1 MPFHSGP
8 GTLFPRPTLFAK
20 FCGAIAAASI
30 VAIAVLLVVGFRN
43 HETASAKRQIAA
55 LDVVLAEASSRALSN
70 VAIVLDRIVEDV
82 GTDQIRTADDFR
94 PRLSGFDIHECL
106 KMRAAGIARFTTVL
120 AIDSKGD
127 LVSHSRRWPTPEVNV
142 ADRDYFLHARD
153 NAGTEPFLSEPV
165 QNKVTGRWVLQ
176 VARRFSAQDGSFA
189 GTIVGSVDL
198 DYFQSLYEN
207 MKLPE
212 GYSVALWRRDGTLLA
227 RTPLTDDIGRPLDT
241 EARRLLAAG
250 RISGSY
256 KVPASADG
264 GPRLVAFNAV
274 ADFPVFV
281 TTGVTESAALA
292 DWRSAVTLIVAAAAM
307 GLLATLAVT
316 LAAVRR
322 LALFEELAAALSA
335 RDASEAQVRQLQKM
349 DALGQLTGGIAHDFN
364 NMLAIVRGN
373 LDLLRRRLDQGRRDV
388 GTYLDAADDGVVRA
402 ADLTRRLLAFSRR
415 EPVRPQSVD
424 PNVFVEGL
432 ADLFRRTFGQNVIL
446 VTELGED
453 VPFVKVDPGQFENA
467 VLNLALNA
475 RDAMPEGGRVT
486 IRTRRAAAAEAG
498 LSGGLGASGLV
509 VVEVEDGGTGMPPEV
524 LGRIFEPFFTT
535 KPVGKGTGLG
545 LPQVF
550 AFAEGSGGRVS
561 ARSQVGSGT
570 TVGIY
575 LPASAER
582 PPAAVQEGPVPHAT
596 RRQCILV
603 VDDEEAVRRISGEM
617 LGHLGYEVLTA
628 SGAEEALELLAG
640 KDDVELVV
648 TDLGLQGMDG
658 TRLAEEARRL
668 KPGIRILYATGSGHA
683 GLAANDGS
691 SAVLAKPYSSGDLAR
706 KVQQT
711 LAA

>member
-1 MPFHSGP
+1 MPSNSGP
-8 GTLFPRPTLFAK
+8 GIRFPRPTLFAK
-20 FCGAIAAASI
+20 FFGGMAAASI

-43 HETASAKRQIAA
+43 HEIASAQRQIAA

-120 AIDSKGD
+120 AIDAKGD

-142 ADRDYFLHARD
+142 ADRDYFLHAKD
-153 NAGTEPFLSEPV
+153 KGGAEPFLSEPV
-165 QNKVTGRWVLQ
+165 ENKVTGRWVLQ
-176 VARRFSAQDGSFA
+176 VARRFTAQDGSFA
-189 GTIVGSVDL
+189 GIIVGSVDL
-198 DYFQSLYEN
+198 DYFQGLYEN

-227 RTPLTDDIGRPLDT
+227 RTPLADDIGRPLDT
-241 EARRLLAAG
+241 EARRQLAAG

-256 KVPASADG
+256 KVPTSADG

-274 ADFPVFV
+274 ADFPAFV

-292 DWRSAVTLIVAAAAM
+292 DWWSAVTLIVAAAAM
-307 GLLATLAVT
+307 GLLGTLAVT

-364 NMLAIVRGN
+364 NMLSIVRGN

-415 EPVRPQSVD
+415 EPVRSQSVD

-432 ADLFRRTFGQNVIL
+432 AELFRRTFGQNILL

-467 VLNLALNA
+467 ILNLALNA

-486 IRTRRAAAAEAG
+486 IRTRRAGAAEAG
-498 LSGGLGASGLV
+498 LSVDPGASGLV
-509 VVEVEDGGTGMPPEV
+509 VEVEDVGSGMPPEV
-524 LGRIFEPFFTT
+524 LERIFEPFFTT

-550 AFAEGSGGRVS
+550 AFAEDSGGRVS

-570 TVGIY
+570 IVGIY

-582 PPAAVQEGPVPHAT
+582 PPAAVPEGPVPHAT

-640 KDDVELVV
+640 KDDVELVI

-668 KPGIRILYATGSGHA
+668 KPEIRILYATGSGHA
-683 GLAANDGS
+683 ELAANDGS

-706 KVQQT
+706 KVQQA